1 MKLEIAHILQFWC
14 YGAESWRAH
23 THLVSLQTVKD
34 TFLEIQYFSII
45 IFDFTPISNVEIGFF
60 P

>member
-1 MKLEIAHILQFWC
+1 ME
-14 YGAESWRAH
+14 GADHKVGDWYWRAH

-34 TFLEIQYFSII
+34 TFLEIHYFSII
-45 IFDFTPISNVEIGFF
+45 IFDFTPISNVETSFF